1 MAALTASC
9 IDLNIQGN
17 GAYSVLKQLATIAL
31 QNGFITDSHQFLQT
45 LLLREKMHSTGV
57 CAGVAGTPGQTPCV
71 KPPFPLCPRKAQA
84 IDWKASDGEDV
95 NCWICLGVPQ
105 SGEEDQVKIIGTLC
119 RKIIHQDFIHQLQP
133 GDTDQV
139 LALLNQTLSS

>member
-1 MAALTASC
+1 MKCSARGQSPAPDKTC
-9 IDLNIQGN
+9 
-17 GAYSVLKQLATIAL
+17 
-31 QNGFITDSHQFLQT
+31 
-45 LLLREKMHSTGV
+45 LLYTS
-57 CAGVAGTPGQTPCV
+57 
-71 KPPFPLCPRKAQA
+71 
-84 IDWKASDGEDV
+84 

-119 RKIIHQDFIHQLQP
+119 RKIIHKEFIHQLQQ

>member
-1 MAALTASC
+1 MSPCRTVKAPAL
-9 IDLNIQGN
+9 NN
-17 GAYSVLKQLATIAL
+17 
-31 QNGFITDSHQFLQT
+31 
-45 LLLREKMHSTGV
+45 R
-57 CAGVAGTPGQTPCV
+57 
-71 KPPFPLCPRKAQA
+71 
-84 IDWKASDGEDV
+84 GEDV

-119 RKIIHQDFIHQLQP
+119 RKIIHKEFIHQLQQ